1 MERNASAVRR
11 SRGLNQNAT
20 QLATTPVPPS
30 IKLWGNGFPAKLAVD
45 GKWKVL
51 LIVHP
56 MVMGFDG
63 ITQFLHHDLMK
74 IQRSLEL
81 RTLIN
86 QAIKLFF
93 EKVVKKV
100 VKGWVQ
106 SHCIPLVSF
115 VQLRP
120 CRKTSSISM
129 SFSRV
134 FSMISS
140 SPASLAFSSS
150 KFRWNAVIAGSRDF
164 R

>member
-1 MERNASAVRR
+1 MDE
-11 SRGLNQNAT
+11 
-20 QLATTPVPPS
+20 
-30 IKLWGNGFPAKLAVD
+30 
-45 GKWKVL
+45 KWEVL

-74 IQRSLEL
+74 VQRSLEL

-106 SHCIPLVSF
+106 SHCIHLVSF
-115 VQLRP
+115 VQLATLDLVERSQAFR
-120 CRKTSSISM
+120 CR
-129 SFSRV
+129 
-134 FSMISS
+134 
-140 SPASLAFSSS
+140 SPKCFQ
-150 KFRWNAVIAGSRDF
+150 
-164 R
+164 